1 MKPIL
6 KIVAGMGLLLT
17 AGAPT
22 LTYLGTI
29 DVALDKK
36 LLIVGMLLW
45 FASAPLIMK
54 AAKE

>member
-1 MKPIL
+1 MKPIF
-6 KIVAGMGLLLT
+6 KIVAIIGLLLT

-36 LLIVGMLLW
+36 LLFVGMILW
-45 FASAPLIMK
+45 FASAPLFMK